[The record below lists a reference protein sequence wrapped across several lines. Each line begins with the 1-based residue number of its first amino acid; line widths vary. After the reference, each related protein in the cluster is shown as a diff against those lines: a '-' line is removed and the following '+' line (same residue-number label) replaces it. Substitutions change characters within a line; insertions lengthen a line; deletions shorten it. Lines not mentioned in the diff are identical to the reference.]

1 MAAKPSLHDALHN
14 PPAHKAVPADP
25 VAAPTAIATKKLIVE
40 IPADA
45 HFQIDRMRL
54 DMRRNTMKELVTEA
68 LNDLFKK
75 YDYPPI
81 A

>member
-1 MAAKPSLHDALHN
+1 MSQKQSLQAALHN
-14 PPAHKAVPADP
+14 SSTQKKKIEEIEL
-25 VAAPTAIATKKLIVE
+25 PTDKESKKLIVE
-40 IPADA
+40 IPSDA
-45 HFQIDRMRL
+45 HLQIDQMKRDL
-54 DMRRNTMKELVTEA
+54 RRRSMKDVVIEA

>member
-1 MAAKPSLHDALHN
+1 MTKKPSLHAALHN
-14 PPAHKAVPADP
+14 SSSQKSKDIEEGIMPFKE
-25 VAAPTAIATKKLIVE
+25 TKKLIIE
-40 IPADA
+40 ISSDA
-45 HFQIDRMRL
+45 HLQIDQMKRDL
-54 DMRRNTMKELVTEA
+54 RRGSMKDVVREA

>member
-1 MAAKPSLHDALHN
+1 MAAKPSLHAALHSA
-14 PPAHKAVPADP
+14 PIQEKFP
-25 VAAPTAIATKKLIVE
+25 VEPTASTAQPTKKLIVE

-54 DMRRNTMKELVTEA
+54 DMRRISMKELVTEA

>member
-1 MAAKPSLHDALHN
+1 MAAKPSLHAALHSATVLDKS
-14 PPAHKAVPADP
+14 PD
-25 VAAPTAIATKKLIVE
+25 PTASTTQPTKKLIVE

-54 DMRRNTMKELVTEA
+54 DLRRISMKELVTEA

>member
-1 MAAKPSLHDALHN
+1 MTQKQSLHAALHSSSTQKK
-14 PPAHKAVPADP
+14 KAFEEK
-25 VAAPTAIATKKLIVE
+25 IKSHMETKKLIVE
-40 IPADA
+40 ISTDA
-45 HFQIDRMRL
+45 HLQIDQMKRDL
-54 DMRRNTMKELVTEA
+54 RRGSMKDIVIEA

>member
-1 MAAKPSLHDALHN
+1 MTQKQSLHAALQSSSMQRKQAFEAEIT
-14 PPAHKAVPADP
+14 PARES
-25 VAAPTAIATKKLIVE
+25 KKLIVE
-40 IPADA
+40 IPTEA
-45 HFQIDRMRL
+45 HLQIDQMKRDL
-54 DMRRNTMKELVTEA
+54 RRGSMKDVVTEA

>member
-1 MAAKPSLHDALHN
+1 MAKKQSLHAALHKSSVQRKKIIE
-14 PPAHKAVPADP
+14 AEILQTKE
-25 VAAPTAIATKKLIVE
+25 TKKMIVE
-40 IPADA
+40 IPTDA
-45 HFQIDRMRL
+45 HLQIDQMKRDL
-54 DMRRNTMKELVTEA
+54 RRGSMKNVVTEA

>member
-1 MAAKPSLHDALHN
+1 MAQKPSLQDALQHSSSSQKKQIIEQGF
-14 PPAHKAVPADP
+14 PQ
-25 VAAPTAIATKKLIVE
+25 TKKLIVE
-40 IPADA
+40 ISSEA
-45 HFQIDRMRL
+45 HLQIDQMKRDLRRRSMR
-54 DMRRNTMKELVTEA
+54 DVVTEA

>member
-1 MAAKPSLHDALHN
+1 MTQKQSLQAALQRSSVQKKQIFEAETTSTREN
-14 PPAHKAVPADP
+14 
-25 VAAPTAIATKKLIVE
+25 KKLIVE
-40 IPADA
+40 IPTDA
-45 HFQIDRMRL
+45 HLQIDQMKRDL
-54 DMRRNTMKELVTEA
+54 RRGSMKDVVTEA

>member
-1 MAAKPSLHDALHN
+1 MNQKQSLHAALHGSSVQRK
-14 PPAHKAVPADP
+14 KAFE
-25 VAAPTAIATKKLIVE
+25 TEILSNKETKKLIVE
-40 IPADA
+40 IPIDA
-45 HFQIDRMRL
+45 HLQIDQMKRDL
-54 DMRRNTMKELVTEA
+54 RRCSMKDVVTEA

>member
-1 MAAKPSLHDALHN
+1 MAQKPSLQDALQHSSSSQKKQIIEQEF
-14 PPAHKAVPADP
+14 PQ
-25 VAAPTAIATKKLIVE
+25 TKKLIVE
-40 IPADA
+40 IPSEA
-45 HFQIDRMRL
+45 HLQIDQMKRDLRRRSMR
-54 DMRRNTMKELVTEA
+54 DVVTEA

>member
-1 MAAKPSLHDALHN
+1 MAKKQSLQDALHSSSTQKN
-14 PPAHKAVPADP
+14 LSIETELPLVREN
-25 VAAPTAIATKKLIVE
+25 KKLIIE
-40 IPADA
+40 IPTDA
-45 HFQIDRMRL
+45 HLQIDQMKRDL
-54 DMRRNTMKELVTEA
+54 RRHSMKEVVTEA